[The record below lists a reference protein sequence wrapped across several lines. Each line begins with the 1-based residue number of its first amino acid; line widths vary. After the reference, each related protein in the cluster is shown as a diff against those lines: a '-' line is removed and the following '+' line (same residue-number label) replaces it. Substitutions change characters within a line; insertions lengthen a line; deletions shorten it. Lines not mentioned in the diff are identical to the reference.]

1 MDYTSPTEVI
11 SKMAQAGEFKTRL
24 SVKNLLIRG
33 FYSGLLLGIAT
44 SLAMTVATQTGLP
57 IVAALI
63 FPWAFVLIILFGLEL
78 VTGNFALMATA
89 KLSGLTRWR
98 LIIRNWLWV
107 YLGNF
112 LGCLVAG
119 LAMSFSLTDAFT
131 IEPNA
136 VAQKIMSIAETRTV
150 GVSEM
155 GASGLLLMIVRG
167 IICNLLVCL
176 GVMLG
181 IVSQSVPGKVL
192 TCWLPIMTFV
202 AIGMEHIVV
211 NMFFILTG
219 MMLGA
224 PISGTEMVFWNFLP
238 VTIGNVIGGAFFIGF
253 LFYSTYGEKP
263 QPKTSTTYAN
273 GRVEQKVR

>member
-1 MDYTSPTEVI
+1 MDYTAPREVI
-11 SKMAQAGEFKTRL
+11 AKMAEVGEFKTRL
-24 SVKNLLIRG
+24 SVKNMLIRG
-33 FYSGLLLGIAT
+33 FYSGFLLGIAT
-44 SLAMTVATQTGLP
+44 TLAMTVAVQTGLP

-63 FPWAFVLIILFGLEL
+63 FPWAFVLIILFGTEL
-78 VTGNFALMATA
+78 VTGNFALMAIA
-89 KLSGLTRWR
+89 KLSGRTRWG
-98 LIIRNWLWV
+98 LILKNWLWV

-119 LAMSFSLTDAFT
+119 LAISFSLTDAFT

-136 VAQKIMSIAETRTV
+136 VAEKIMAIAETRTI

-155 GASGLLLMIVRG
+155 GASGFLLMIVRG
-167 IICNLLVCL
+167 ILCNILVCL

-202 AIGMEHIVV
+202 ALGLEHIVV

-219 MMLGA
+219 MMLGS
-224 PISGTEMVFWNFLP
+224 PISGTQMVFWNFLP
-238 VTIGNVIGGAFFIGF
+238 VTIGNIIGGAFFVGL
-253 LFYSTYGEKP
+253 LFYLTYGESVR
-263 QPKTSTTYAN
+263 PKVSSAP
-273 GRVEQKVR
+273 VSEAVRK

>member
-1 MDYTSPTEVI
+1 MDYTAPTEVI

-44 SLAMTVATQTGLP
+44 SLAMTVATQTGVP
-57 IVAALI
+57 IVAAII

-136 VAQKIMSIAETRTV
+136 VAQKIMSIAETRTI

-155 GASGLLLMIVRG
+155 GASGFLLMIVRG

-202 AIGMEHIVV
+202 ALGMEHIVV

-224 PISGTEMVFWNFLP
+224 PISGTEMVLWNFLP

-263 QPKTSTTYAN
+263 QPKTSMNSAN
-273 GRVEQKVR
+273 ERVKEKVR